1 MPNEIRRSRMNRP
14 RIATVLSAREWEPK
28 LVDAARRDPTVRVV
42 RRAYEPQDL
51 DRAGPLDIVVVG
63 AETSWI
69 TPSRIRSIR
78 RSGTRVVGVYPSGD
92 RPGHELLRRGG
103 VDVALPDSTPA
114 EDLLSAASMVAA
126 DSLPSIQAG
135 RLISVT
141 GPRGAPGRTE
151 VAVALAQTIARKTPT
166 AIVDLDIDA
175 PGVAFRLGLGPGPGL
190 VDLVDAARSGD
201 QEWQSTGP
209 GRLTVVGGSGLPSTH
224 SGSTFNTAELLD
236 TVLTSFTV
244 SVADIGPWRIDNS
257 TLSTS
262 DATVLVCDAHPTSL
276 IRAAR
281 LVHDWEGPVPYVV
294 LNRAGS
300 PPDETTLRTA
310 RRALGLEPHTTLP
323 HVEAPAASDPPIL
336 SGMLDLLAAD
346 LLAEVLPSSEPGF
359 AKES

>member
-1 MPNEIRRSRMNRP
+1 MNRP

-51 DRAGPLDIVVVG
+51 ERAAPLDIVVVG

-69 TPSRIRSIR
+69 TSSRIRSIR
-78 RSGTRVVGVYPSGD
+78 RNGTRVIGVYPSGD

-126 DSLPSIQAG
+126 DSLPSIQTG

-151 VAVALAQTIARKTPT
+151 VAVALAQSIARRTPT
-166 AIVDLDIDA
+166 AIVDLDIEA

-190 VDLVDAARSGD
+190 VDIVDAARSGD
-201 QEWQSTGP
+201 RELKPNSIGP
-209 GRLTVVGGSGLPSTH
+209 GELTVVGGSGLPSTA
-224 SGSTFNTAELLD
+224 TFNTAELLD
-236 TVLTSFTV
+236 TVLTAFTV
-244 SVADIGPWRIDNS
+244 SVADAGPWRIGNPS
-257 TLSTS
+257 LSTS
-262 DATVLVCDAHPTSL
+262 DAIVLVCDAHPTSL

-281 LVHDWEGPVPYVV
+281 LVHDWEGPVPYLV
-294 LNRAGS
+294 LNRTGS
-300 PPDETTLRTA
+300 PPDETTVRTA

-323 HVEAPAASDPPIL
+323 CVEDPAASDPPIL
-336 SGMLDLLAAD
+336 AGLLDLLATD
-346 LLAEVLPSSEPGF
+346 LLAEILPSSEPGSG
-359 AKES
+359 KES

>member
-1 MPNEIRRSRMNRP
+1 MNRP
-14 RIATVLSAREWEPK
+14 RIATVLSAREWEPN

-51 DRAGPLDIVVVG
+51 ERAAPLDIVVVG

-69 TPSRIRSIR
+69 TSSRIRSIR
-78 RSGTRVVGVYPSGD
+78 RSGTKVVGVYPSGD

-126 DSLPSIQAG
+126 DSLPSIQTG

-151 VAVALAQTIARKTPT
+151 VAIALAQAIAPRTPT
-166 AIVDLDIDA
+166 AIVDLDLDA

-190 VDLVDAARSGD
+190 VDIVDAARSGD
-201 QEWQSTGP
+201 RELKSNSIGP
-209 GRLTVVGGSGLPSTH
+209 GELTVVGGSGLPST
-224 SGSTFNTAELLD
+224 GSAATFNTAELLD
-236 TVLTSFTV
+236 TVLTSFAL
-244 SVADIGPWRIDNS
+244 SIADVGPWRIDNP

-281 LVHDWEGPVPYVV
+281 LVHDWEGPVPYLV

-346 LLAEVLPSSEPGF
+346 LLAEVLPGSEPGF